1 MTRLSRRT
9 GIKLATYRRPRLGA
23 SVRFLVS
30 APVSFVTC
38 NLIGRR
44 RVRRVTRSR
53 TQSVTNVL
61 TERLDQSRPNC
72 NSLSLSLSFSFVL
85 AVRLYAKRLG
95 RIKRIYIYIY
105 VYKQMYEISVGN
117 WNFYKDYINWKEW
130 KRKEMYKID
139 IIVENKIFMNVI
151 LEFYLERNM

>member
-72 NSLSLSLSFSFVL
+72 NSLSLSFSFVL

-95 RIKRIYIYIY
+95 RIKRIYIY
-105 VYKQMYEISVGN
+105 MYISKCMRLMLEIEIFIKIILIGKN
-117 WNFYKDYINWKEW
+117 EKG
-130 KRKEMYKID
+130 RKCIRL
-139 IIVENKIFMNVI
+139 I
-151 LEFYLERNM
+151 LLWRIKFLWT

>member
-72 NSLSLSLSFSFVL
+72 NSLSFFFIRSRCAPLCKKVGKNKKNIYMYISKCMRLVL
-85 AVRLYAKRLG
+85 EIEIFIKIILIGKNEKGRKCIRLILLW
-95 RIKRIYIYIY
+95 RIKFL
-105 VYKQMYEISVGN
+105 
-117 WNFYKDYINWKEW
+117 WT
-130 KRKEMYKID
+130 
-139 IIVENKIFMNVI
+139 
-151 LEFYLERNM
+151 

>member
-72 NSLSLSLSFSFVL
+72 NSLSLSFSFVL
-85 AVRLYAKRLG
+85 AVCLYAKRLG
-95 RIKRIYIYIY
+95 RIKRIYMCIS
-105 VYKQMYEISVGN
+105 KCMRLMLEIEIFIKIILIGKN
-117 WNFYKDYINWKEW
+117 EKG
-130 KRKEMYKID
+130 RKCIRL
-139 IIVENKIFMNVI
+139 I
-151 LEFYLERNM
+151 LLWRIKFL